1 MEIGPTLNTILTLTS
16 GICWT
21 IVYILIIIRSFKD
34 KTYGMPF
41 WALAFNISWE
51 AIFSF
56 VLLFPTMQL
65 QTAINKIWLLFDVV
79 ILIAYCLYGQKEW
92 PGQISRKWFYPYSLL
107 VLITSYFFV
116 YYFSVELDHS
126 RGTYAAFIQNLMM
139 SWLFI
144 LMLVRR
150 QSSKGQSVWI
160 ALFKMIG
167 TLAPTIL
174 YGVGSHFVLFLG
186 SACFVA
192 DMIYFIMLLTVY
204 KKQVTQESKTK
215 MTQRKL

>member
-1 MEIGPTLNTILTLTS
+1 MEIGPTLNTALTLTS

-21 IVYILIIIRSFKD
+21 VVYILIIIRSFKD

-51 AIFSF
+51 AIFSL
-56 VLLFPTMQL
+56 VLLFPTMLL
-65 QTAINKIWLLFDVV
+65 QTLINRLWLLFDVAIV
-79 ILIAYCLYGQKEW
+79 IAYCLYGQKEW
-92 PGQISRKWFYPYSLL
+92 PAQISKKWFYPYSLL
-107 VLITSYFFV
+107 VLITAYLFV
-116 YYFSVELDHS
+116 YLISVQLDQS

-144 LMLVRR
+144 LLLIKR
-150 QSSKGQSVWI
+150 QSREGQSVWI

-174 YGVGSHFVLFLG
+174 YGVKSPFVLFLG
-186 SACFVA
+186 SSCFVA
-192 DMIYFIMLLTVY
+192 DMIYFIMVLTMY
-204 KKQVTQESKTK
+204 KKPVVQADKKAMLWQE
-215 MTQRKL
+215 

>member
-1 MEIGPTLNTILTLTS
+1 MEIGPTLNTALTLIG

-21 IVYILIIIRSFKD
+21 TVYLLIIIRSFKD

-56 VLLFPTMQL
+56 ILLFPTMPL
-65 QTAINKIWLLFDVV
+65 QTLINRVWLLFDVA
-79 ILIAYCLYGQKEW
+79 ILVAYCLYGQKEW
-92 PGQISRKWFYPYSLL
+92 PTQVSRKWFYPYSLL
-107 VLITSYFFV
+107 VLMIAYLFV
-116 YYFSVELDHS
+116 YLMSVELDQS
-126 RGTYAAFIQNLMM
+126 RGKYAAFVQNLMM

-144 LMLVRR
+144 LMLIRR
-150 QSSKGQSVWI
+150 QSKAGQSVWI

-174 YGVGSHFVLFLG
+174 YGIGSRFVLFLG
-186 SACFVA
+186 SSCFVA
-192 DMIYFIMLLTVY
+192 DMIYFIMLLTMY
-204 KKQVTQESKTK
+204 KKPVAQVSQVEMLQQS
-215 MTQRKL
+215 

>member
-1 MEIGPTLNTILTLTS
+1 VEIGLTLTS

-56 VLLFPTMQL
+56 VLISSTISL
-65 QTAINKIWLLFDVV
+65 QIIINRVWLLFDVAIV
-79 ILIAYCLYGQKEW
+79 IAYCMYGKREW
-92 PGQISRKWFYPYSLL
+92 TTQVSKKWFYPYSLL
-107 VLITSYFFV
+107 ALITAYLFV
-116 YYFSVELDHS
+116 YLMSVELDHS
-126 RGTYAAFIQNLMM
+126 QGRYAAFIQNLMM

-144 LMLVRR
+144 LMLIRR
-150 QSSKGQSVWI
+150 QSKAGQSVGI

-167 TLAPTIL
+167 TLAPTII
-174 YGVGSHFVLFLG
+174 YGATSQFILFLG
-186 SACFVA
+186 SGCFVA
-192 DMIYFIMLLTVY
+192 DMIYFIMLLTMY
-204 KKQVTQESKTK
+204 KKPLIQERNKEVL
-215 MTQRKL
+215 QQH